1 VPRAPL
7 ERVTRLA
14 DPSLARVRAHGG
26 RGRIGFRRLFD
37 RAAFA
42 APIDFVDYAV
52 VPPRG
57 SIGLHRHGA
66 NEEIYLVLSGRGR
79 MRRDGREFP
88 VGPGSVVVNR
98 PGGRHG
104 LVNTGRGDLR
114 LFVVEVALRPAER
127 NGKSRR

>member
-1 VPRAPL
+1 MPRARP

-14 DPSLARVRAHGG
+14 ANPLARVTAHGG

-37 RAAFA
+37 RAAFT
-42 APIDFVDYAV
+42 APVNFVDYAV
-52 VPPRG
+52 VPPKG

-79 MRRDGREFP
+79 MRLDAREFA

-104 LVNTGRGDLR
+104 LVNTGARDLR
-114 LFVVEVALRPAER
+114 LFVVEVAAATAPRPSR
-127 NGKSRR
+127 SRR

>member
-1 VPRAPL
+1 MPRASL

-14 DPSLARVRAHGG
+14 APSLARVRAHGG
-26 RGRIGFRRLFD
+26 RGRIAFRRLFD

-42 APIDFVDYAV
+42 APINFVDYAV
-52 VPPRG
+52 VPPRS

-79 MRRDGREFP
+79 MRRDDADFA

-104 LVNTGRGDLR
+104 LVNTGRRDLR
-114 LFVVEVALRPAER
+114 LFVVEVALAPPSVD
-127 NGKSRR
+127 GRRRR

>member
-1 VPRAPL
+1 MPRAPL

-14 DPSLARVRAHGG
+14 DPALARVRAHGG
-26 RGRIGFRRLFD
+26 RGRIGWRRLFD

-42 APIDFVDYAV
+42 APVNFVDYAV
-52 VPPRG
+52 VPPRS

-66 NEEIYLVLSGRGR
+66 DEEIYLVLSGRGR
-79 MRRDGREFP
+79 MRRDGRDFA

-104 LVNTGRGDLR
+104 LVNTGRSDLR
-114 LFVVEVALRPAER
+114 LFVIEVALAPAAA
-127 NGKSRR
+127 NGRSRR